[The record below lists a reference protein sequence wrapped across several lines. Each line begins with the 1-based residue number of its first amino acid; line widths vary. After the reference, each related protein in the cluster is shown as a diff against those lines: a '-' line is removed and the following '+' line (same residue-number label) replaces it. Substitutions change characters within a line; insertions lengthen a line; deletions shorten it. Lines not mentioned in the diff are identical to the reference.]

1 METSVGEE
9 ENLEKAHADNND
21 GSGGGEAEDM
31 QVILPDSNLSISPL
45 KK

>member
-1 METSVGEE
+1 METSVGED

-21 GSGGGEAEDM
+21 DSGGGEAEDM